1 MVVRGVKDADQ
12 IKGDKWVIYP
22 LIVGFLHFI
31 RITLLMCASVSTMAT
46 GVVDMVNKTTIT
58 MTATIITEYGWC

>member
-1 MVVRGVKDADQ
+1 MGYLP
-12 IKGDKWVIYP
+12 INP
-22 LIVGFLHFI
+22 SFLHFI